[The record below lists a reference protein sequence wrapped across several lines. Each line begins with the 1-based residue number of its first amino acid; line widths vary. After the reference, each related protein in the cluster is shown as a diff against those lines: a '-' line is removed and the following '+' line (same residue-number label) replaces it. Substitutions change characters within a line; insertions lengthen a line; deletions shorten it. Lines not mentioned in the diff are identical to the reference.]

1 MKTSFPKKI
10 FLPQAEKNRCYRR
23 ASLFSDL
30 NAPAKMI
37 KCYIRD
43 ANTFLGYH
51 TLFIEDTKTIKGI
64 ELTRFAVFEVLGLP
78 HL

>member
-1 MKTSFPKKI
+1 MKTFFPKKI
-10 FLPQAEKNRCYRR
+10 YLLQAEENRCYTR

-43 ANTFLGYH
+43 INTFFGYH
-51 TLFIEDTKTIKGI
+51 TLFIKDTKTIKVI